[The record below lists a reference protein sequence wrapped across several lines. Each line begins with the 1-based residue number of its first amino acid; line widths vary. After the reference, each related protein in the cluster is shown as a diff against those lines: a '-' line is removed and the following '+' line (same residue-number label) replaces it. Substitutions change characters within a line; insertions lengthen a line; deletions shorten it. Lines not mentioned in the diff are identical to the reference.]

1 MSEEK
6 TYYGGNIVYL
16 KFIEAKEYLNIPD
29 RKPSSVHI
37 FPIKDDQV
45 LLTINPRGS
54 DIIGGHIE
62 KGESIIEALKRE
74 SMEEACIILND
85 YDLIGA
91 IRVDNRDNPKAI
103 EQGYPAIGYQLF
115 YKSDNFK
122 MLDFV
127 QTHECTG
134 REYVKIDEL
143 KNKHHKW
150 LNTHEQIIEE
160 MIKKKNVRV
169 NKPRI

>member
-1 MSEEK
+1 MAEEK
-6 TYYGGNIVYL
+6 TYYGNDVVYL
-16 KFIEAKEYLNIPD
+16 TFIKAREYLNIPD
-29 RKPSSVHI
+29 RKPTSVHV
-37 FPIKDDQV
+37 FPIKDDEV
-45 LLTINPRGS
+45 LLTVNPRGF

-62 KGESIIEALKRE
+62 KGESIVDALLREA
-74 SMEEACIILND
+74 MEEGCVRLND

-91 IRVDNRDNPKAI
+91 VKVDNRDNPKAI
-103 EQGYPAIGYQLF
+103 EKGYPPIGYQLF
-115 YKSDNFK
+115 YKSKNFTTF
-122 MLDFV
+122 DFN

-160 MIKKKNVRV
+160 MTRKKNVRV
-169 NKPRI
+169 NKPGR